1 MQIND
6 MIDGAAL
13 ACPPLVPISQQF
25 PRPRVADIEAEA
37 ARQVAPLLASVRP
50 GARIAITAGSRG
62 ITDIVPILRSVVRAV
77 RQAGANPLV
86 VATMGSHGGGTAE
99 GQLKVLQGLG
109 ITAASVGAEVYAG
122 TEVVTLGTTA
132 SGLTVY
138 LDKAA
143 AACDAILLVNRVK
156 MHTLF
161 TEPFGSGL
169 QKMIVVGLGKVPSA
183 EGMHR
188 RGTGRIMASAIAE
201 IAAVALASGKFLGGL
216 AIVENGY
223 DETAILEGMA
233 PARIAEREL
242 ALFEQARALMPRFP
256 VGKLDLLI
264 VEEMGKNISG
274 TGMDVNITGRWRMPG
289 VADPPFPGVKRLV
302 VLRLTPQ
309 SEGNAMGIGQADVV
323 PRSLFESINY
333 QAMYLNVLTS
343 TFVERAFIPMIM
355 PTEREA
361 IGAALKIAGVDP
373 GQARVM
379 RIHNTMHLDELW
391 LSENLVPEAVATGRC
406 KALGPAKPLE
416 YDGDG
421 KLKIIM

>member
-1 MQIND
+1 MVDI
-6 MIDGAAL
+6 AAL
-13 ACPPLVPISQQF
+13 CPPLVPVRQNF
-25 PRPRVADIEAEA
+25 PAPRLADVEGEA
-37 ARQVAPLLASVRP
+37 ARQVAPLLAGVRP
-50 GARIAITAGSRG
+50 GARIAVTAGSRG

-77 RQAGANPLV
+77 RQAGADPLV
-86 VATMGSHGGGTAE
+86 VAAMGSHGGGTAD
-99 GQLKVLQGLG
+99 GQRKVLHGLG
-109 ITAASVGAEVYAG
+109 ITAESVGAEVYTG
-122 TEVVTLGTTA
+122 TEVVTLGATL

-143 AACDAILLVNRVK
+143 AACDGILLVNRIK

-188 RGTGRIMASAIAE
+188 RGIGRIMADAIAE
-201 IAAVALASGKFLGGL
+201 IAATALATGRFLGGL

-223 DETAILEGMA
+223 DETVILEGIS

-242 ALFEQARALMPRFP
+242 ALFEQACALMPRIP
-256 VGKLDLLI
+256 VGKIDLLI

-289 VADPPFPGVKRLV
+289 VADPAFPGVKRLV
-302 VLRLTPQ
+302 ILRLTPQ
-309 SEGNAMGIGQADVV
+309 SEGNATGIGQADITT
-323 PRSLFESINY
+323 RALFDSIDLP
-333 QAMYLNVLTS
+333 ATYLNALTS
-343 TFVERAFIPMIM
+343 TFVERVFIPMIM

-361 IGAALKIAGVDP
+361 IGAALKTAGVDP
-373 GQARVM
+373 AQARVA
-379 RIHNTMHLDELW
+379 RIKNTLHLDSIW
-391 LSENLVPEAVATGRC
+391 LSTNLVDEAVATGRC
-406 KALGPAKPLE
+406 EATGPATPLE

-421 KLKIIM
+421 RLKAA